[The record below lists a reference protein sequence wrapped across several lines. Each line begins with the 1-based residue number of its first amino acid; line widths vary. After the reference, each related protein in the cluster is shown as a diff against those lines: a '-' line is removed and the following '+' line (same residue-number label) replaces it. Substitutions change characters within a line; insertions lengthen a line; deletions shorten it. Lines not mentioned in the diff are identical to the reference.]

1 MRSHPRAT
9 WSSRDAGSDDASF
22 APALGAG
29 ALAGGSLEER
39 LESLTTDRVLPA
51 WAIARQAAARVQGWV
66 FEQALDWTWDEAV
79 QALAAGL
86 AAFRA
91 DQGWRGPCARL
102 LDALERARGFEQDGH
117 GPREVLAEELGFW
130 NADVEPGAARWSG
143 SPLAPGARQADRA
156 PVREH
161 ALALDSGLGDRGR
174 ARLARAERILVL
186 APSELIEPALEAAWK
201 EGLEPRV
208 VTGEGG
214 PHREGLRLARRLEEA
229 GVAVEVTYDAALVR
243 QVDRV
248 DRVWVG
254 TEATDGRAFL
264 APCGAEAVL
273 VRARALEVPAELF
286 ATRDERL
293 PAGAV
298 LQAPAWAARDRW
310 LLWEHAPSG
319 VSVLPDPY
327 EAAPLHLVR
336 QVITEVGRM
345 APSRFAEDPLW
356 PVDAAARPH
365 STALAR

>member
-1 MRSHPRAT
+1 MRPNPRAT
-9 WSSRDAGSDDASF
+9 WSSRDAARDEHPFGGPLAGG
-22 APALGAG
+22 ALG
-29 ALAGGSLEER
+29 GGSLEER
-39 LESLTTDRVLPA
+39 LESLTADRVLPA
-51 WAIARQAAARVQGWV
+51 WTVARQAAARVQAWV

-79 QALAAGL
+79 QALSVGL
-86 AAFRA
+86 SAFRA
-91 DQGWRGPCARL
+91 DQGWRGSCARL
-102 LDALERARGFEQDGH
+102 LDALERTRAFEQDGH

-161 ALALDSGLGDRGR
+161 ALDGGSGHGQ
-174 ARLARAERILVL
+174 ARLARGERILVL
-186 APSELIEPALEAAWK
+186 SPSELFEPALEAAWK

-264 APCGAEAVL
+264 GPCGTEAIL

-293 PAGAV
+293 PAGIA
-298 LQAPAWAARDRW
+298 LTPPAWGARDRW

-319 VSVLPDPY
+319 VSVLPDPH
-327 EAAPLHLVR
+327 EAAPLELVR

-345 APSRFAEDPLW
+345 APARFAGDPLW
-356 PVDAAARPH
+356 PVDVAARPDR
-365 STALAR
+365 TALAR